1 MKLIDQS
8 IRNYHSVTVVMA
20 LVAVVG
26 IICFNTLPRQL
37 TPTVDKPLI
46 EVRTEYIG
54 LSPNEVERNITR
66 RLEEQLESV
75 EGLKKMTSRS
85 QHGLSTITLEFEWGT
100 DKKISM
106 IDVNNKLQQVKDLP
120 VLSDK
125 PTLKSVSTDNSNPIM
140 WIVFDKPDSQ
150 MPKMNQNY
158 MYEIGKDIVIPA
170 LRRVT
175 GIADVWHFGGEERE
189 MRVEF
194 NPYSIARLRLTY
206 DEIIRRL
213 RDENKNTRAGFHDE
227 EGRAYTV
234 RALGEFSSASEIME
248 TVIKR
253 DGDRTIRVM
262 DFAVVEDSYK
272 RTDSLVRIS
281 GELSNGFGVIRKAG
295 ANVVETCNEA
305 AKMVEGLNK
314 ELLNRGIPLKL
325 KIVYKDVDYIDESMR
340 LVKSNLSLGAILAVA
355 VLLLFLGS
363 VRSVLIIAISI
374 PVTLVAVFIIL
385 KILGRSINII
395 SLAGMAFAVGMV
407 VDNSIV
413 VLENIFRHLTMR
425 KGVFKA
431 AYDGAAEV
439 WGAVLASTLTT
450 LAVFV
455 PIVFIEE
462 EAGQMFRD
470 IAITISGSIALSLIV
485 SITVIPTLTTL
496 LIRLS
501 PGEIYEPGFL
511 HRTLLRP
518 IVLLGSKILKVYAAL
533 MRRLL
538 DKSVTGIIGKI
549 GVIGGIITVML
560 WSITILP
567 EKDYLPYGN
576 TNMVFMLIE
585 PVAGVPAKTNMNYFA
600 PYEDKIVGMEDVDR
614 NFTVFAPRFNG
625 GGAIVKRELAS
636 GQRGEVK
643 MAIKAREMGKEI
655 FKIPGYR
662 FAFAIQR
669 PIFRSAD
676 KTFQVEITGPDIQK
690 LKSVALDLIGKLSG
704 SEGVHSVRPEFKFGN
719 PELKFIPRRE
729 QAARLNMGMNEM
741 GDIIESLNAG
751 KYLGE
756 YNDQGE
762 PIDFVLVQRK
772 KGTKLGLNDYQDLP
786 VWTKENKMTH
796 LGHLADIEVDA
807 GPARIDH
814 IEKERAIVLRVQV
827 KKDFPMQQVIDRIES
842 EQLVPTRQTLGE
854 DFGLGVG
861 GAADELAST
870 QKSLLNSFYYAV
882 GFIYLLLV
890 ALFASFLHPLIVM
903 LTVVLAVSGSFLGIV
918 GNNVLQRQNILDIL
932 REWKVSDA
940 EALAGS
946 WNWITFDILTQLG
959 IVILAGIVVNNAIL
973 IIHQMLNNIKSG
985 MDERESLLKSCET
998 RLRPIMM
1005 TVISSIFGMIPLALG
1020 EGAGTELYRG
1030 MGTALIGGL
1039 GVSAIFTLFLVPILL
1054 SLLMDIGY
1062 HTHKDDLIKDSLV
1075 DPREVSTSGV
1085 PAELNT

>member
-20 LVAVVG
+20 LLVVVG
-26 IICFNTLPRQL
+26 VICFNTLPRQL

-46 EVRTEYIG
+46 EVRTEYSG
-54 LSPNEVERNITR
+54 LSPNEVERNMTR

-75 EGLKKMTSRS
+75 EGLKKMISRS

-100 DKKISM
+100 DKNIAM

-125 PTLKSVSTDNSNPIM
+125 PTLKSISTDNSNPIM
-140 WIVFDKPDSQ
+140 WIVFDKPDPK

-158 MYEIGKDIVIPA
+158 MYEIGKDVVIPA
-170 LRRVT
+170 LRRVN

-194 NPYSIARLRLTY
+194 NPYSIARLRITY
-206 DEIIRRL
+206 DQIIKRL
-213 RDENKNTRAGFHDE
+213 RDENQNTRAGFHDE

-234 RALGEFSSASEIME
+234 RALGEFSSPREIME

-253 DGDRTIRVM
+253 DGDRTIRVR
-262 DFAVVEDSYK
+262 DFANVEDSYK

-295 ANVVETCNEA
+295 ANVVQTCNEA
-305 AKMVEGLNK
+305 AKKVEKLNK

-340 LVKSNLSLGAILAVA
+340 LVKSNLSIGALLAIF

-363 VRSVLIIAISI
+363 LRSVLIIAISI
-374 PVTLVAVFIIL
+374 PITLVAVFIIL
-385 KILGRSINII
+385 KILDRSINII

-413 VLENIFRHLTMR
+413 VLENIYRHLTMR

-455 PIVFIEE
+455 PIVFIQE

-470 IAITISGSIALSLIV
+470 IAITISGSIALSLLT

-496 LIRLS
+496 LIRLN
-501 PGEIYEPGFL
+501 PGEVYETGFL

-518 IVLLGSKILKVYAAL
+518 VVLFGSKVLESYVGI

-538 DKSVTGIIGKI
+538 NKSAMGIVGKI
-549 GVIGGIITVML
+549 GVIGSIIAVML
-560 WSITILP
+560 WSVTILP

-585 PVAGVPAKTNMNYFA
+585 PVAGVPAETNMAYFA
-600 PYEDKIVGMEDVDR
+600 PYEDKIIGMQDIDR

-625 GGAIVKRELAS
+625 GGAIMKKDLAS
-636 GQRGEVK
+636 GQRGEIK
-643 MAIKAREMGKEI
+643 MSIKAREMGKDI
-655 FKIPGYR
+655 FGIPGYR
-662 FAFAIQR
+662 FAFALQR

-676 KTFQVEITGPDIQK
+676 KTFQVEITGPDIMK
-690 LKSVALDLIGKLSG
+690 LKSIALGLIDTISG

-719 PELKFIPRRE
+719 PELRFIPRRE
-729 QAARLNMGMNEM
+729 QASRLDIGMDEI
-741 GDIIESLNAG
+741 GDIIEALNAG

-762 PIDFVLVQRK
+762 PIDFVLVQQK
-772 KGTKLGLNDYQDLP
+772 KETKLGLNDYLDLP
-786 VWTKENKMTH
+786 IWTDADKMSH
-796 LGHLADIEVDA
+796 LGHLTDIQIDA

-827 KKDFPMQQVIDRIES
+827 KKDFPMQRVIDRIEN
-842 EQLVPTRQTLGE
+842 EQLAPARNTLNE
-854 DFGLGVG
+854 EFGLGVG

-903 LTVVLAVSGSFLGIV
+903 FTVILAVSGSFLGIV
-918 GNNVLQRQNILDIL
+918 GNNIFQRNNILNIL
-932 REWKVSDA
+932 QEWNISDA
-940 EALAGS
+940 DSLAS
-946 WNWITFDILTQLG
+946 NWNWITFDILTQLG

-985 MDERESLLKSCET
+985 MSERDALLHSCET

-1005 TVISSIFGMIPLALG
+1005 TVVSSVFGMIPLALG

-1039 GVSAIFTLFLVPILL
+1039 SVSAIFTLFLVPILL
-1054 SLLMDIGY
+1054 SLLMDVGY
-1062 HTHKDDLIKDSLV
+1062 HTNKEDLIKDSLAGRNKIV
-1075 DPREVSTSGV
+1075 T
-1085 PAELNT
+1085 